1 MVGRNITLSEI
12 RAIVDQGD
20 MEEIKSVI
28 TRLTYEDMENIPG
41 KRAAFDYIVKH
52 TSGLVRVEAFFRA
65 RWYWDK
71 SLFEENLALVKSR
84 SERLKI
90 IAYSAYS
97 TSYPEDFIEAWETKR
112 LWRFLLINT
121 ISNDDRNEVLQK
133 VDESILLCID
143 STILDSANDVR
154 AAYALSQWADPDILH
169 VMKEDKFREVI
180 TNLSWNPAL
189 KSETAKFLIEAH
201 KTPSI
206 RMSIA
211 ARTDDIDVLK
221 MILNSTKSKQIHEA
235 VFNNPH
241 FK

>member
-1 MVGRNITLSEI
+1 MVT
-12 RAIVDQGD
+12 
-20 MEEIKSVI
+20 
-28 TRLTYEDMENIPG
+28 P
-41 KRAAFDYIVKH
+41 
-52 TSGLVRVEAFFRA
+52 
-65 RWYWDK
+65 
-71 SLFEENLALVKSR
+71 R

-97 TSYPEDFIEAWETKR
+97 TSYPKEFIEAWETKR
-112 LWRFLLINT
+112 LWRFLLINN
-121 ISNDDRNEVLQK
+121 ISNDARNEVLQK

-143 STILDSANDVR
+143 STILNSTNDVR
-154 AAYALSQWADPDILH
+154 AAYALKQWADPDILH